1 MSRPSQLRRTAA
13 DCVHLG
19 CHQSNA
25 TMCCADSVQTAD
37 TRLPGTQ
44 IPDGKPANSYG
55 FKDQCMNKE
64 FTLGVIAETHE
75 FYKALKSG
83 ARANDKELAL
93 A

>member
-1 MSRPSQLRRTAA
+1 MTYLVRA
-13 DCVHLG
+13 
-19 CHQSNA
+19 
-25 TMCCADSVQTAD
+25 
-37 TRLPGTQ
+37 Q

-83 ARANDKELAL
+83 ARINDKELAL

>member
-1 MSRPSQLRRTAA
+1 
-13 DCVHLG
+13 
-19 CHQSNA
+19 
-25 TMCCADSVQTAD
+25 
-37 TRLPGTQ
+37 
-44 IPDGKPANSYG
+44 
-55 FKDQCMNKE
+55 MNKE

>member
-1 MSRPSQLRRTAA
+1 MQSCSQLVHHEACSNLSIMKPAPKELHPGPDPLTA
-13 DCVHLG
+13 VRWG
-19 CHQSNA
+19 
-25 TMCCADSVQTAD
+25 M
-37 TRLPGTQ
+37 Q

-64 FTLGVIAETHE
+64 FTLGVIAETHD

>member
-1 MSRPSQLRRTAA
+1 MKPAPKELHPGPDPLTA
-13 DCVHLG
+13 VRWG
-19 CHQSNA
+19 
-25 TMCCADSVQTAD
+25 M
-37 TRLPGTQ
+37 Q

-64 FTLGVIAETHE
+64 FTLGVIAETHD